1 MRRAQTLII
10 AVILLASVGTPAP
23 GYAQQQPASSDWT
36 VELDIA
42 PELSPGERIA
52 ELNRR
57 IVAMQ
62 ARGERGPLLGDLYND
77 LGVLHAQQ
85 QEWPQARDAFIRA
98 VQAKSYDPDFHRNLA
113 LVFMRLEDYELAI
126 ATLNDYRERGGG
138 QAQDAY
144 RLIAQA
150 EQRLGELDAA
160 RATLQQGL
168 QALGRAP
175 AAEACRL
182 ALMLA
187 GLAGEQGDSA
197 AAREVLE
204 SWQPVAL
211 AWRERAAAEGT
222 TEGVREAE
230 QIESNLLSLYIQDG
244 QLLEEAGL
252 AAEAVELY
260 RKAMEMAPDRDELLP
275 RLVSSH
281 LAAGDPMQARVTA
294 RLARQNQPDRPGTWI
309 ASARIHEAAGELA
322 PALAAY
328 EKAYELA
335 PQTPGLAL
343 KVGSLHLQLGQGV
356 EGRRFLSAVID
367 APDTPT
373 EVVYNFAVSLMR
385 EQMFAAATAPLQRVT
400 REAPTFAGGWL
411 ALAQTYRARQL
422 FSRAVPAYEE
432 ALRLQPDART
442 AYNLGVTAGQ
452 IEMWDKAVAA
462 YDQTLTLDPD
472 HREAAYNRAVAL
484 MRAGRL
490 EEADLAFAAYR
501 ERDPEHYRAHLN
513 HGVTL
518 YRLGRYEDAVDV
530 YSRTLDIEVT
540 AEVWDNLGLAYEGL
554 GDKQRAERCYREAK
568 KLRDGS

>member
-1 MRRAQTLII
+1 MRRAQALIVGM
-10 AVILLASVGTPAP
+10 ALLASGFFLDA
-23 GYAQQQPASSDWT
+23 GRAQQQPDSSNWS

-42 PELSPGERIA
+42 PELSPAERIA

-62 ARGERGPLLGDLYND
+62 ARGERGPLLGDLYNE

-85 QEWPQARDAFIRA
+85 EEWPQARDAFIRA
-98 VQAKSYDPDFHRNLA
+98 VQVKPYDHDFHRNLA
-113 LVFMRLEDYELAI
+113 LVFLRLEDYELAI
-126 ATLNDYRERGGG
+126 AALNDYRERGGG
-138 QAQDAY
+138 QALDAF

-150 EQRLGELDAA
+150 QQRIGEIEAA
-160 RATLQQGL
+160 RSTLREGL
-168 QALGRAP
+168 QALGRSP
-175 AAEACRL
+175 SAEVCRL

-187 GLAGEQGDSA
+187 GVEDERGDGA

-211 AWRERAAAEGT
+211 AWRAKAEAEGI
-222 TEGVREAE
+222 TEGVQEAE
-230 QIESNLLSLYIQDG
+230 RIESNLLSMYIQDG

-252 AAEAVELY
+252 AVEAVELY
-260 RKAMEMAPDRDELLP
+260 SKALEMAPDRDELLP
-275 RLVSSH
+275 RLVSSY
-281 LAAGDPMQARVTA
+281 LAAGDHMQARVTA
-294 RLARQNQPDRPGTWI
+294 RLARQNHPDRPGVWI
-309 ASARIHEAAGELA
+309 ATARIHESVGELA
-322 PALAAY
+322 QALTAY

-343 KVGSLHLQLGQGV
+343 KVGSLHLQLGQGA
-356 EGRRFLSAVID
+356 EGRRFLSAIID

-385 EQMFAAATAPLQRVT
+385 EQMFSAATAPLQRVT

-411 ALAQTYRARQL
+411 ALAQAYRGRQL

-432 ALRLQPDART
+432 ALRLQPDPRT

-452 IEMWDKAVAA
+452 AEMWGRAIAA
-462 YDQTLTLDPD
+462 YDQALALAPD

-490 EEADLAFAAYR
+490 EEADVAFTAYR
-501 ERDPEHYRAHLN
+501 ELDPEHYRAHLN

-530 YSRTLDIEVT
+530 YSRTLEIEET

-554 GDKQRAERCYREAK
+554 GDKQRAQKCYQEAK
-568 KLRDGS
+568 KLRGES